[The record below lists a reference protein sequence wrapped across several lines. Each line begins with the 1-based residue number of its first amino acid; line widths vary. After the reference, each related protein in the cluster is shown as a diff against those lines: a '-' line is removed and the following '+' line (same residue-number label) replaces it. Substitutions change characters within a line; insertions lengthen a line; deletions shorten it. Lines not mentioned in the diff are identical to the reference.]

1 MDEFDFRSRAF
12 TGTFAK
18 RRRAEIVS
26 LSELIGRLH
35 GDVNHERPWRPDAMA
50 EADDMVDPAF
60 LAASLIDE
68 PSPNIV
74 QALNDMPSEL
84 AVAVLLNLPPDCAI
98 EVQNSSR

>member
-1 MDEFDFRSRAF
+1 MRW
-12 TGTFAK
+12 
-18 RRRAEIVS
+18 RRPTTWSIQ
-26 LSELIGRLH
+26 
-35 GDVNHERPWRPDAMA
+35 
-50 EADDMVDPAF
+50 AF

-68 PSPNIV
+68 RSPDIV